1 MIAAVLYRALSSA
14 SRGRPLT
21 TEQRL
26 TLQALRAEARVEREV
41 AKRKRIR
48 DSLDAVRKMLDTS
61 PEGRA
66 A

>member
-1 MIAAVLYRALSSA
+1 MTAIVLYRALSSA
-14 SRGRPLT
+14 SRGRALT

-41 AKRKRIR
+41 AKRRRIR
-48 DSLDAVRKMLDTS
+48 AHLDAIRAMFDTS